1 MKNKPQ
7 PRLRT
12 MARRL
17 LDLFGVD
24 GKHWTTGTLART
36 KKGGMYTEPK
46 DDDAGAWCL
55 MGGLEKI
62 DQLDQRN
69 TLREAIETHTEH
81 NYSSVEDFNDSH
93 RWPTIRAFLMK
104 LAHPYQPKQTR

>member
-1 MKNKPQ
+1 MKYNP
-7 PRLRT
+7 LRKT
-12 MARRL
+12 ATKL

-24 GKHWTTGTLART
+24 GKHWTRGTLART
-36 KKGGMYTEPK
+36 KKGGRDVEPK

-55 MGGLEKI
+55 MGGLEKV
-62 DQLDQRN
+62 DQLDQAN
-69 TLREAIETHTEH
+69 PLRVAVEDHTDH

-93 RWPTIRAFLMK
+93 KWPTIRAFLMK